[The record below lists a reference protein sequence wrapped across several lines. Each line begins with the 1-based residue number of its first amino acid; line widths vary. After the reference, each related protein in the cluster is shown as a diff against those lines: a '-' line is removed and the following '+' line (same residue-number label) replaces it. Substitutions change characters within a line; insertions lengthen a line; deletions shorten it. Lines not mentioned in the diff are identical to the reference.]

1 MRKKT
6 SEKLLKCVDNILSS
20 LEMFRNFKG
29 NSYISAKI
37 NKLCSDNMA
46 VLEECADGVENKEY
60 LELLDKF
67 KESVSKI
74 NLEDAAEISKKM
86 KELVSDSIVY
96 KIVFMPYKASMWDS
110 LESIWMAADKDERC
124 EALVVPIT
132 YYELDSN
139 RNPVKK
145 VNERDRFPE
154 YVNTINDEEYD
165 LENDFP
171 DIIYI
176 HNPYDNT
183 NLVTRVDSRYYSWNL
198 KKYCEK
204 LVYVPY
210 YKWVDGVSST
220 LFKSAMHYADYT
232 VQSSDDAVKRCIEAS
247 PEYAGI
253 LGMETIVVRK
263 AMEKKLI
270 NLGSPEVDKVLSLS
284 KDTVLMPDDWK
295 GKVIKSRVN
304 VLYNTTLDEIF
315 ESRTFD
321 KVKETLNFFKK
332 NSEKAFV
339 IWRPHPLMKQTLTS
353 MLPNL
358 IDEYDEL
365 MNEFITGDYGVLDA
379 NSSMHYAMFW
389 SDMYYGY
396 KTSSMTELYKYTG
409 KIVLEDA
416 PKLTKFVPVH
426 GTEDI
431 LGNLKENNVVDEPDC
446 SLEDI
451 VGIIAGNDELK
462 DGKHLDLENSGSKIN
477 DYMLK
482 ELLQKDEL
490 DGGKF

>member
-6 SEKLLKCVDNILSS
+6 SEKLLKCVDDILSS

-37 NKLCSDNMA
+37 NNLCSDNMA
-46 VLEECADGVENKEY
+46 ALEKNSDSIKNKEY

-67 KESVSKI
+67 KESVNQISVG
-74 NLEDAAEISKKM
+74 DAAEISKRL
-86 KELVSDSIVY
+86 KELISESVVY
-96 KIVFMPYKASMWDS
+96 KVIFMPYKASMWDS
-110 LESIWMAADKDERC
+110 LESIWMAADKAERC

-139 RNPVKK
+139 QNPVKK

-165 LENDFP
+165 LENDLP

-210 YKWVDGVSST
+210 YKWVDGASST
-220 LFKSAMHYADYT
+220 SFKSAMYYADYT
-232 VQSSDDAVKRCIEAS
+232 VQSSDDAVKRCVEAS
-247 PEYAGI
+247 PEYAGV
-253 LGMETIVVRK
+253 LGMENIVVRK

-284 KDTVLMPDDWK
+284 KDNVPMPDDWK

-304 VLYNTTLDEIF
+304 VVYNTTLDEIF

-358 IDEYDEL
+358 IDEYDEI
-365 MNEFITGDYGVLDA
+365 MNEFISGDYGVLDA
-379 NSSMHYAMFW
+379 NPSMHYAMFW

-416 PKLTKFVPVH
+416 PKLTKFVSEQ
-426 GTEDI
+426 GAKDI
-431 LGNLKENNVVDEPDC
+431 LSNLKESNVVSEPVC
-446 SLEDI
+446 SLENIVDI
-451 VGIIAGNDELK
+451 IDGNDELK
-462 DGKHLDLENSGSKIN
+462 YGKHLDLENSGSKIN
-477 DYMLK
+477 NYMLEK
-482 ELLQKDEL
+482 LCQEDE
-490 DGGKF
+490 K

>member
-6 SEKLLKCVDNILSS
+6 SEKLLKCVDDILSS

-67 KESVSKI
+67 KESVCKI

-86 KELVSDSIVY
+86 KELISESVVY
-96 KIVFMPYKASMWDS
+96 KVVFMPYEASMWDS

-132 YYELDSN
+132 YYELDN
-139 RNPVKK
+139 NQNPIKK
-145 VNERDRFPE
+145 VNERNLFPK
-154 YVNTINDEEYD
+154 YVNAVNDEEYD
-165 LENDFP
+165 LENDLP

-176 HNPYDNT
+176 HNPNDNT
-183 NLVTRVDSRYYSWNL
+183 NLITRVDSRYYSWNL

-220 LFKSAMHYADYT
+220 SFKSAMYYADYT
-232 VQSSDDAVKRCIEAS
+232 VQSSDDAVKRYVDAS
-247 PEYAGI
+247 PEYANI
-253 LGMETIVVRK
+253 LGMDAASVRK
-263 AMEKKLI
+263 SMEKKLI

-284 KDTVLMPDDWK
+284 KDNVPMSDDWK

-304 VLYNTTLDEIF
+304 VVYNTTLDEIF

-321 KVKETLNFFKK
+321 KVKETLVFFKNNRDK
-332 NSEKAFV
+332 SFV
-339 IWRPHPLMKQTLTS
+339 IWRPHPLMRQSLVS
-353 MLPNL
+353 MFPNL
-358 IDEYDEL
+358 VDEYDEI
-365 MNEFITGDYGVLDA
+365 MNEFINGKYGVLDT
-379 NSSMHYAMFW
+379 NESMHYAMFW
-389 SDMYYGY
+389 SDMCYGY

-409 KIVLEDA
+409 KIVLEDT
-416 PKLTKFVPVH
+416 PKLTKFVSKRSA
-426 GTEDI
+426 EN
-431 LGNLKENNVVDEPDC
+431 LLNELKESNVVSEPDY
-446 SLEDI
+446 SLENI
-451 VGIIAGNDELK
+451 VDVIASNDELK
-462 DGKHLDLENSGSKIN
+462 DGKHRDIENSGYKIN
-477 DYMLK
+477 NYMLEK
-482 ELLQKDEL
+482 LCQEDE
-490 DGGKF
+490 K

>member
-6 SEKLLKCVDNILSS
+6 SEKLLKCVDDILSS

-37 NKLCSDNMA
+37 NNLCSDNMA
-46 VLEECADGVENKEY
+46 ALEKNSDSIKNKEY

-67 KESVSKI
+67 KESVSQI
-74 NLEDAAEISKKM
+74 SVGDAAEISKRL
-86 KELVSDSIVY
+86 KELISESVVY
-96 KIVFMPYKASMWDS
+96 KVIFMPYKASMWDS
-110 LESIWMAADKDERC
+110 LESIWMAADKAERC

-139 RNPVKK
+139 QNPVKK

-165 LENDFP
+165 LENDLP

-210 YKWVDGVSST
+210 YKWVDGASST
-220 LFKSAMHYADYT
+220 SFKSAMYYADYT
-232 VQSSDDAVKRCIEAS
+232 VQSSDDAVKRCVEAS
-247 PEYAGI
+247 PEYAGV
-253 LGMETIVVRK
+253 LG
-263 AMEKKLI
+263 MEKKLI

-284 KDTVLMPDDWK
+284 KDNVPMPDDWK

-304 VLYNTTLDEIF
+304 VVYNTTLDEIF

-358 IDEYDEL
+358 TDEYDEI
-365 MNEFITGDYGVLDA
+365 MNEFISGDYGVLDA
-379 NSSMHYAMFW
+379 NPSMHYAMFW

-416 PKLTKFVPVH
+416 PKLTKFVSEQ
-426 GTEDI
+426 GAEDI
-431 LGNLKENNVVDEPDC
+431 LSNLKENNVVSEPDC
-446 SLEDI
+446 SLENI
-451 VGIIAGNDELK
+451 VDIIAGNDELK
-462 DGKHLDLENSGSKIN
+462 YGKHLELENSGSKIN
-477 DYMLK
+477 NYMLEK
-482 ELLQKDEL
+482 LCQEDET
-490 DGGKF
+490 

>member
-6 SEKLLKCVDNILSS
+6 SDELIKCVDDILSS

-46 VLEECADGVENKEY
+46 VLEEYADGVENKEY
-60 LELLDKF
+60 LELLDNF
-67 KESVSKI
+67 KGSISKI
-74 NLEDAAEISKKM
+74 DLEDAAEISKKM
-86 KELVSDSIVY
+86 KELISESIIY
-96 KIVFMPYKASMWDS
+96 KVVFMPYKASMWDS

-124 EALVVPIT
+124 EAVVVPIT

-139 RNPVKK
+139 QNPVKK

-210 YKWVDGVSST
+210 YKWVDGVSSAS
-220 LFKSAMHYADYT
+220 FKSAMYHADYT

-247 PEYAGI
+247 PEYAGT

-284 KDTVLMPDDWK
+284 KDNVPMPDDWE

-315 ESRTFD
+315 ESGTFD

-332 NSEKAFV
+332 NREKAFV

-358 IDEYDEL
+358 VDEYDEL
-365 MNEFITGDYGVLDA
+365 MNEFITGDYGVLDV

-416 PKLTKFVPVH
+416 PELTKFVPVH

-451 VGIIAGNDELK
+451 VCIIAGNDELK
-462 DGKHLDLENSGSKIN
+462 DGKHLYLEDSGSKIN

-482 ELLQKDEL
+482 KLLQKDE
-490 DGGKF
+490 K

>member
-6 SEKLLKCVDNILSS
+6 SEKLIKCVDDILSS
-20 LEMFRNFKG
+20 LKMFQNFKG
-29 NSYISAKI
+29 SSYISAKI
-37 NKLCSDNMA
+37 NKLCSDNLA

-74 NLEDAAEISKKM
+74 NLEDAAEISKRL
-86 KELVSDSIVY
+86 KELISGSVIY
-96 KIVFMPYKASMWDS
+96 KVVFMPYKASMWDS
-110 LESIWMAADKDERC
+110 LESIWMAANKDERC
-124 EALVVPIT
+124 ETLVVPIT

-139 RNPVKK
+139 QDKK
-145 VNERDRFPE
+145 NKINERDLFPE

-165 LENDFP
+165 LENDLL

-210 YKWVDGVSST
+210 YKWVDGVSSAS
-220 LFKSAMHYADYT
+220 FKSAMYYADYT

-247 PEYAGI
+247 PEYATI
-253 LGMETIVVRK
+253 LGLETIVVRK
-263 AMEKKLI
+263 AMEKKLV

-284 KDTVLMPDDWK
+284 KDNVSMPDDWK

-304 VLYNTTLDEIF
+304 VVYNTTLDEIF

-321 KVKETLNFFKK
+321 KVKETLAFFKE

-358 IDEYDEL
+358 VNEYNEI
-365 MNEFITGDYGVLDA
+365 MNEFVNGDYGVLDA
-379 NSSMHYAMFW
+379 NPSMHYAMFW

-409 KIVLEDA
+409 KIILEDA
-416 PKLTKFVPVH
+416 PKLTNFVSER
-426 GTEDI
+426 GAEN
-431 LGNLKENNVVDEPDC
+431 LLNELKESNVVSEPDY
-446 SLEDI
+446 SLENI
-451 VGIIAGNDELK
+451 VDIIAGNDELK
-462 DGKHLDLENSGSKIN
+462 YGKHLDLENSGFKIN
-477 DYMLK
+477 NYMLEK
-482 ELLQKDEL
+482 LCQEDE
-490 DGGKF
+490 K

>member
-6 SEKLLKCVDNILSS
+6 SEKLLKCVDDILSS

-46 VLEECADGVENKEY
+46 ALEKNSDSIMNKEY

-67 KESVSKI
+67 KESVSQI
-74 NLEDAAEISKKM
+74 SIGDAAEISKRL
-86 KELVSDSIVY
+86 KELISESVVY
-96 KIVFMPYKASMWDS
+96 KVVFMPYKASMWDS

-139 RNPVKK
+139 QNPVKK

-165 LENDFP
+165 LENDLP

-210 YKWVDGVSST
+210 YKWVDGLSST
-220 LFKSAMHYADYT
+220 VLKPAMYYADYT

-247 PEYAGI
+247 PEYAKE
-253 LGMETIVVRK
+253 LGLETVEIRNIMEN
-263 AMEKKLI
+263 KLI
-270 NLGSPEVDKVLSLS
+270 NLGSPKVDKVISLNS
-284 KDTVLMPDDWK
+284 VKLPDEWK

-315 ESRTFD
+315 KSKTFD
-321 KVKETLNFFKK
+321 KVKETLEFFKNNRDK
-332 NSEKAFV
+332 SFV
-339 IWRPHPLMKQTLTS
+339 IWRPHPLLRQTLVS

-358 IDEYDEL
+358 VNEYDEI
-365 MNEFITGDYGVLDA
+365 MSEFINSSYGVLDTNA
-379 NSSMHYAMFW
+379 SMHYAIFW

-416 PKLTKFVPVH
+416 PKLTKFVSEQ
-426 GTEDI
+426 GAEDI
-431 LGNLKENNVVDEPDC
+431 LSNLKENNVVSEPDC
-446 SLEDI
+446 SLENI
-451 VGIIAGNDELK
+451 VDIIAGNDELK
-462 DGKHLDLENSGSKIN
+462 YGKHLELENSGSKIN
-477 DYMLK
+477 NYMLEK
-482 ELLQKDEL
+482 LCQEDET
-490 DGGKF
+490 

>member
-6 SEKLLKCVDNILSS
+6 AIEMAKCLDDIFSGI
-20 LEMFRNFKG
+20 EMIGNFKD
-29 NSYISAKI
+29 
-37 NKLCSDNMA
+37 NKYVASK
-46 VLEECADGVENKEY
+46 VERM
-60 LELLDKF
+60 F
-67 KESVSKI
+67 KENLAKLDSEMDDIGKEKVGALKEAIKSV
-74 NLEDAAEISKKM
+74 DATETNRLISEI
-86 KELVSDSIVY
+86 KEFISENIVY
-96 KIVFMPYKASMWDS
+96 KVVFMPYKASMWDS

-132 YYELDSN
+132 YYELDN
-139 RNPVKK
+139 NENPKKK
-145 VNERDRFPE
+145 VNERNLFPE
-154 YVNTINDEEYD
+154 YVNAVNDEEYD
-165 LENDFP
+165 LENDLP

-210 YKWVDGVSST
+210 YKWVDGVSSAS
-220 LFKSAMHYADYT
+220 FKSAMYYADYT

-247 PEYAGI
+247 PEYATI
-253 LGMETIVVRK
+253 LGLETIVVRK

-284 KDTVLMPDDWK
+284 KDNVSMPDDWK

-304 VLYNTTLDEIF
+304 VVYNTTLDEIF

-321 KVKETLNFFKK
+321 KVKETLAFFKE

-358 IDEYDEL
+358 VNEYNEI
-365 MNEFITGDYGVLDA
+365 MNEFVNGDYGVLDT
-379 NSSMHYAMFW
+379 NPSMHYAMFW

-416 PKLTKFVPVH
+416 PKLTNFVSKRSA
-426 GTEDI
+426 EN
-431 LGNLKENNVVDEPDC
+431 LLNELKESNVVSEPDC
-446 SLEDI
+446 SLENI
-451 VGIIAGNDELK
+451 VDIIASNNELK
-462 DGKHLDLENSGSKIN
+462 DGKHLNLENSGSKIN
-477 DYMLK
+477 NYMLEK
-482 ELLQKDEL
+482 LCQEDEN
-490 DGGKF
+490 

>member
-6 SEKLLKCVDNILSS
+6 SEKLLKCVDDILSS

-46 VLEECADGVENKEY
+46 VLEEYTDGVENKEY

-86 KELVSDSIVY
+86 KELISESIIY
-96 KIVFMPYKASMWDS
+96 KVVFMPYKASMWDS

-210 YKWVDGVSST
+210 YKWVDGVSSAS
-220 LFKSAMHYADYT
+220 FKSAMYHADYT

-247 PEYAGI
+247 PEYAGT

-284 KDTVLMPDDWK
+284 KDNVPMPDDWE

-304 VLYNTTLDEIF
+304 VVYNTTIDEIF

-339 IWRPHPLMKQTLTS
+339 IWRPHPLIKQTLTS

-358 IDEYDEL
+358 VDEYDEL

-416 PKLTKFVPVH
+416 PKLTNFVSKRSA
-426 GTEDI
+426 ES
-431 LGNLKENNVVDEPDC
+431 LLNELKESNVVSEPDY
-446 SLEDI
+446 SLENI
-451 VGIIAGNDELK
+451 VDIIASNNELK
-462 DGKHLDLENSGSKIN
+462 DGKHLNLENSGSKIN
-477 DYMLK
+477 NYMLEK
-482 ELLQKDEL
+482 LCQEDEN
-490 DGGKF
+490 

>member
-6 SEKLLKCVDNILSS
+6 SEKLLKCVDDILSS
-20 LEMFRNFKG
+20 LKMFQNFKG
-29 NSYISAKI
+29 SSYISAKI
-37 NKLCSDNMA
+37 NKLCSDNLA

-74 NLEDAAEISKKM
+74 NLGDAAEISKRL
-86 KELVSDSIVY
+86 KELISESVIY
-96 KIVFMPYKASMWDS
+96 KVVFMPYKASMWDS
-110 LESIWMAADKDERC
+110 LESVWMAADKDKRC
-124 EALVVPIT
+124 EAVVVPIT

-139 RNPVKK
+139 RNPVKR
-145 VNERDRFPE
+145 VNEREEFPE
-154 YVNTINDEEYD
+154 YVPVVNDEEYD
-165 LENDFP
+165 LENDRP

-220 LFKSAMHYADYT
+220 LFKSAMYYADYT
-232 VQSSDDAVKRCIEAS
+232 VQSSDDAVRRCIEAS
-247 PEYAGI
+247 PEYAKK
-253 LGMETIVVRK
+253 LGLKTIEIRNIMEN
-263 AMEKKLI
+263 KLI

-284 KDTVLMPDDWK
+284 KDDVPMPDDWK
-295 GKVIKSRVN
+295 GKVIQSRVN

-315 ESRTFD
+315 KSKTFD
-321 KVKETLNFFKK
+321 KVKETLAFFKE

-358 IDEYDEL
+358 VNEYNEI
-365 MNEFITGDYGVLDA
+365 MNEFVNGDYGVLDA
-379 NSSMHYAMFW
+379 NPSMHYAMFW
-389 SDMYYGY
+389 SDMCYGY

-409 KIVLEDA
+409 KIILEDA
-416 PKLTKFVPVH
+416 PRLTKFVSKCS
-426 GTEDI
+426 TENI
-431 LGNLKENNVVDEPDC
+431 LNKLKESNVVSEPDY
-446 SLEDI
+446 SLDSI
-451 VGIIAGNDELK
+451 VDIIAGNDELK
-462 DGKHLDLENSGSKIN
+462 DGKHLNLENSGFKIN
-477 DYMLK
+477 NYILEKMCQ
-482 ELLQKDEL
+482 EDEN
-490 DGGKF
+490 

>member
-6 SEKLLKCVDNILSS
+6 SEKLLKCVDDILSS

-37 NKLCSDNMA
+37 NNLCSDSMA
-46 VLEECADGVENKEY
+46 ALEKNSDSIKNKEY

-67 KESVSKI
+67 KESVNQISVG
-74 NLEDAAEISKKM
+74 DAAEISKRL
-86 KELVSDSIVY
+86 KELISESVVY
-96 KIVFMPYKASMWDS
+96 KVIFMPYKASMWDS
-110 LESIWMAADKDERC
+110 LESIWMAADKAERC

-139 RNPVKK
+139 QNPVKK

-165 LENDFP
+165 LENDLP

-210 YKWVDGVSST
+210 YKWVDGASST
-220 LFKSAMHYADYT
+220 SFKSAMYYADYT
-232 VQSSDDAVKRCIEAS
+232 VQSSDDAVKRCVEAS
-247 PEYAGI
+247 PEYAGV
-253 LGMETIVVRK
+253 LGMENIVVRK

-284 KDTVLMPDDWK
+284 KDNVPMPDDWK

-304 VLYNTTLDEIF
+304 VVYNTTLDEIF

-358 IDEYDEL
+358 TDEYDEI
-365 MNEFITGDYGVLDA
+365 MNEFISGDYGVLDA
-379 NSSMHYAMFW
+379 NPSMHYAMFW

-416 PKLTKFVPVH
+416 PKLTKFVSEQ
-426 GTEDI
+426 GAKDI
-431 LGNLKENNVVDEPDC
+431 LSNLKESNVVSEPVC
-446 SLEDI
+446 SLENIVDI
-451 VGIIAGNDELK
+451 IDGNDELK
-462 DGKHLDLENSGSKIN
+462 YGKHLDLENSGSKIN
-477 DYMLK
+477 NYMLEK
-482 ELLQKDEL
+482 LCQEDE
-490 DGGKF
+490 K